1 MQAWVV
7 GLLLFVSR
15 CSGLDEAEVCPL
27 KNSGMNYNVEY
38 ETYSASTTLPDLLP
52 GTIISNCD
60 RSQLE
65 PVWDPSLI
73 SADQLIALYPFRWTR
88 LHVRLRW
95 DHCRGRTS
103 LAFTGR

>member
-1 MQAWVV
+1 MPLISSPRACFCMQAWVV

-60 RSQLE
+60 
-65 PVWDPSLI
+65 
-73 SADQLIALYPFRWTR
+73 
-88 LHVRLRW
+88 
-95 DHCRGRTS
+95 
-103 LAFTGR
+103 